1 MMDQSVRIYSLST
14 CSHCK
19 ATKRLLGECHVAY
32 EFTDVDLLDM
42 EERKAILDDIRKFNP
57 ECSFPT
63 IVIGKKVIVGYN
75 EQQILEALG
84 LRQAPIVAFFKKVF
98 STIGLSRS

>member
-1 MMDQSVRIYSLST
+1 MHRSVRIYSLST

-19 ATKRLLGECHVAY
+19 ATKRLLGECQVAY

-42 EERKAILDDIRKFNP
+42 EERKAILEDIRKFNP

-84 LRQAPIVAFFKKVF
+84 LREAPIITFFKRIF
-98 STIGLSRS
+98 RAIGVGRG

>member
-1 MMDQSVRIYSLST
+1 MMNQPVRIFSLST

-19 ATKRLLGECHVAY
+19 ATKKLLGECHVAY
-32 EFTDVDLLDM
+32 EFTDVDLLSM
-42 EERKAILDDIRKFNP
+42 EERRAILDDVRRFNP

-63 IVIGKKVIVGYN
+63 IVIGRKVVVGYN

-84 LRQAPIVAFFKKVF
+84 LREAPVVAFFKKLF
-98 STIGLSRS
+98 RAFGLGRS